1 MSLARRS
8 LQTVALV
15 CTLLIGVTS
24 MAVVVSQTAWF
35 KEWLRAFIVRQAE
48 DYVNGRLSIGRLDG
62 NLFFGVE
69 LEDIDVTMNG
79 KTVVHVKD
87 AGIDYS
93 ALTLLTGHLV
103 LDHIRLNEPAINV
116 EHTPQGWNIT
126 QLIKARTPDPDAPK
140 RRLPLEIGEIGVSGG
155 TLVIEDRPVGTSGVA
170 GAPSVSA
177 GITPPDRIARLDA
190 SLGVLSDENQM
201 TIDIAHV
208 SFRTFDP
215 GIGVNALSGVIRR
228 TANDVTLENV
238 ALRTEEGSLRIGG
251 TIHNIEGASKT
262 VDLKASSDK
271 LALGEFASLV
281 PALERYRDLQPAFE
295 VTATGSMD
303 RMAVDLNAREKN
315 VGDVI
320 AHLMVDAAG
329 PDRRVKG
336 TVAMEHFNAE
346 PIVRTA
352 AVKSDVTGTAA
363 IDLALPSDR
372 FPLSGTYALD
382 ASRARIAGYEMR
394 DVHAKGRIDGGT
406 IGINARAAGY
416 GGRATA
422 AGTIETG
429 ANAAVDLTGRADH
442 VDLRNLPPSLRIPG
456 AASNLQFQ
464 YTLTGRGRVFS
475 GDLSFAPSTLAGARI
490 AGGTVAQFTL
500 GAGAPAYA
508 AKGEVANLDAYA
520 IGRAF
525 GIPTLAADRFRGSL
539 NATFDV
545 KGSGGGPY
553 PLILD
558 ASGQLVDS
566 QMFGASIPRLDFAT
580 SLSRGDAT
588 VRATGEFMGL
598 DPAIITGKPELKGE
612 LAGAVDATTTIR
624 DYARG
629 LGVDSVDASGRVN
642 LASSRIGEL
651 TIDTAVVDGTY
662 ANRAGS
668 FNQIAID
675 GPDFRLQGRGP
686 VALDDTGAS
695 NFAFHAESP
704 SLDRVGRLLAV
715 PLKGSA
721 IVDATMTGNAGE
733 LTTKGSLTGSNVGY
747 GESEALSL
755 TSDFAVTVP
764 NLTPEAAT
772 IQAKTMATFL
782 DIAGQKV
789 NALTADTTYRQ
800 HQLDFDATAQ
810 EGVRRLTAAGSA
822 LFHPDHHEVHVRN
835 VALQA
840 EQIRWESEP
849 GAEARIQY
857 ATDRLAVENVR
868 LSSGDQHIVANG
880 VVGSTTEPL
889 RVQAE
894 NVDVAQLDQL
904 LLGDQRL
911 AGRLTANATVTGST
925 SDPRVAGDFT
935 LAQGA
940 FRAFKFESLAGKVD
954 YGRDQVSLDVR
965 LQQSSAAWLT
975 AKGHAPVTLFRPNP
989 TDMEDVHE
997 TPAPGQSV
1005 DIQIASSPVDFGL
1018 IQGFTGYVTN
1028 VTGVMQAN
1036 LTVTGSGHDPHLDG
1050 TLDIK
1055 GGAFG
1060 IPALG
1065 TEYTGLDT
1073 QIQFKPDAVSVSQMR
1088 VVDKHKNVLTIGGT
1102 LAVHERS
1109 VGAVDIKMQSQDFEA
1124 IDNEFATNLRVDT
1137 DLRLTGTIR
1146 APKVEGYIESESGSI
1161 NVQAVLERATASPY
1175 ATEAASLEPQQPK
1188 PLTAEAPDLLGALDL
1203 NVGLA
1208 IPSNLIIRGTNLRP
1222 ANAPIDIGDIS
1233 VTVGGAIQVRKA
1245 PGEKIRIAGEVNTV
1259 RGSYTFQGRRFDIL
1273 RDGRIR
1279 FGGTEELD
1287 PVIDLRA
1294 RREIAGVETFVR
1306 VRGTMGQPELT
1317 FSSNPPLDEAD
1328 ILSLIVFNVPVSE
1341 LGEGQQVSL
1350 AERAGALAGSYLT
1363 SGLTRSIGSALEL
1376 DEFELQAIGQTGT
1389 TPTLL
1394 IGEQVGSRTFFRI
1407 RQGFGAEQATEFIL
1421 EYQIADFLRLQ
1432 GAVAETS
1439 GGTQRVT
1446 FRRVERGGI
1455 DLIFFFSY

>member
-8 LQTVALV
+8 LQIVALV
-15 CTLLIGVTS
+15 CTLIVGVTS

-35 KEWLRAFIVRQAE
+35 KEWLRSFIVRQAE

-87 AGIDYS
+87 AGLDYNV
-93 ALTLLTGHLV
+93 LTLVTGHLV

-116 EHTPQGWNIT
+116 ERTPEGWNLT
-126 QLIKARTPDPDAPK
+126 HLIKARTPDPDEPK
-140 RRLPLEIGEIGVSGG
+140 RRLPIEIGEIGVSGG
-155 TLVIEDRPVGTSGVA
+155 TLVFEDRPVGTAGVA
-170 GAPSVSA
+170 GASPGASA
-177 GITPPDRIARLDA
+177 MVTPNRIARLDA
-190 SLGVLSDENQM
+190 SLGVISNENQL
-201 TIDIAHV
+201 TVDIAHV
-208 SFRTFDP
+208 SFRALDP
-215 GIGVNALSGVIRR
+215 GVGVNALSGVIRR
-228 TANDVTLENV
+228 TPNEVILENV
-238 ALRTEEGSLRIGG
+238 ALRTEESSLRIGG
-251 TIHNIEGASKT
+251 IIRNVEGSSKT
-262 VDLKASSDK
+262 IDLKASSDK
-271 LALGEFASLV
+271 LALAEFAHLV
-281 PALERYRDLQPAFE
+281 PALERYKDLQPAFE
-295 VTATGSMD
+295 VTASGTMD
-303 RMAVDLNAREKN
+303 RMAVDLNGREKN
-315 VGDVI
+315 VGNVI
-320 AHLMVDAAG
+320 GHLTVDAEG
-329 PDRRVKG
+329 PDRRVSG

-352 AVKSDVTGTAA
+352 ALKSDVTGRAT

-372 FPLSGTYALD
+372 LPASGTYTLD
-382 ASRARIAGYEMR
+382 ASRARLAGYEMR
-394 DVHAKGRIDGGT
+394 NVHAQGRIDGRT
-406 IGINARAAGY
+406 VALRATAAGY

-422 AGTIETG
+422 TGTIRTG
-429 ANAAVDLTGRADH
+429 ANMAVDLAGRAVN
-442 VDLRNLPPSLRIPG
+442 VDLRNLPPSLKIPG

-475 GDLSFAPSTLAGARI
+475 GDLSFAPSTLAGAKI
-490 AGGTVAQFTL
+490 ADGTVAQFTL

-508 AKGEVANLDAYA
+508 AKGEVANLDAQA
-520 IGRAF
+520 IGRGF
-525 GIPTLAADRFRGSL
+525 GIPALAADRFRGSL
-539 NATFDV
+539 NATFDL
-545 KGSGGGPY
+545 KGSGGGSY

-558 ASGQLVDS
+558 ASGRLVDS
-566 QMFGASIPRLDFAT
+566 QLFGASIPRLDFTT
-580 SLSRGDAT
+580 SLSGGDAT

-598 DPAIITGKPELKGE
+598 DPAIVTGKSELHGE
-612 LAGAVDATTTIR
+612 LTGAVDADTTIR

-642 LASSRIGEL
+642 IANSRIGEL
-651 TIDTAVVDGTY
+651 AIDTAVVDGTY
-662 ANRAGS
+662 ANRAGNL
-668 FNQIAID
+668 NQIAVV
-675 GPDFRLQGRGP
+675 GPELKLQGRGP
-686 VALDDTGAS
+686 IALDDTGAS
-695 NFAFHAESP
+695 NFTFHAESP
-704 SLDRVGRLLAV
+704 SLDRFGRLIAA

-721 IVDATMTGNAGE
+721 IVDATITGNAAD
-733 LTTKGSLTGSNVGY
+733 LTTKGSLTGSNIGY
-747 GESEALSL
+747 GDSEALSL

-772 IQAKTMATFL
+772 IQAKSMATFL
-782 DIAGQKV
+782 EIGGQRV
-789 NALTADTTYRQ
+789 NELTADTTYTQ

-810 EGVRRLTAAGSA
+810 QGVRQLTAGGTAI
-822 LFHPDHHEVHVRN
+822 FHPDHREIHVKN

-849 GAEARIQY
+849 GTEARIQY

-868 LSSGDQHIVANG
+868 LTSGNQRIVANG
-880 VVGSTTEPL
+880 VVGSATEPL

-904 LLGDQRL
+904 VLGDQRL
-911 AGRLTANATVTGST
+911 AGRLTADATVTGST
-925 SDPRVAGDFT
+925 SAPRVAGQFT

-940 FRAFKFESLAGKVD
+940 FRQFKFESLAGTVQ
-954 YGRDQVSLDVR
+954 YARDDVSLDVR
-965 LQQSSAAWLT
+965 LQQSPAAWLT
-975 AKGHAPVTLFRPNP
+975 AKGHAPLTLFRPNP
-989 TDMEDVHE
+989 AGMGDVHE
-997 TPAPGQSV
+997 APASGQSV

-1018 IQGFTGYVTN
+1018 IQGFTSYLTN

-1036 LTVTGSGHDPHLDG
+1036 LKVVGTGYDPHLDG
-1050 TLDIK
+1050 TIDIK
-1055 GGAFG
+1055 GGAFAV
-1060 IPALG
+1060 PALG

-1073 QIQFKPDAVSVSQMR
+1073 QIEFKQDTVSVSEMR
-1088 VVDKHKNVLTIGGT
+1088 VLDKHKKLLTVGGT

-1109 VGAVDIKMQSQDFEA
+1109 VGAFDIKMQSRDFEA

-1137 DLRLTGTIR
+1137 DLRLSGTIR
-1146 APKVEGYIESESGSI
+1146 APKIEGYIESESGTI

-1175 ATEAASLEPQQPK
+1175 ATEATSLEPQQPK
-1188 PLTAEAPDLLGALDL
+1188 PLTAEAPDMFNALDL

-1208 IPSNLIIRGTNLRP
+1208 IPSNLVVRGTNMRP
-1222 ANAPIDIGDIS
+1222 ANAPIDIGDMS
-1233 VTVGGAIQVRKA
+1233 VTVGGALQIRKG
-1245 PGEKIRIAGEVNTV
+1245 PSEKIRIVGEVNTV

-1279 FGGTEELD
+1279 FGGSEELD

-1306 VRGTMGQPELT
+1306 VRGTMQQPELT

-1328 ILSLIVFNVPVSE
+1328 ILSLIVFNVPISE

-1350 AERAGALAGSYLT
+1350 AERAGALAGSYLA

-1376 DEFELQAIGQTGT
+1376 DEFELQAVGQSGT
-1389 TPTLL
+1389 TPTLM

-1432 GAVAETS
+1432 GAVAETA

-1446 FRRVERGGI
+1446 FHRVERGGI